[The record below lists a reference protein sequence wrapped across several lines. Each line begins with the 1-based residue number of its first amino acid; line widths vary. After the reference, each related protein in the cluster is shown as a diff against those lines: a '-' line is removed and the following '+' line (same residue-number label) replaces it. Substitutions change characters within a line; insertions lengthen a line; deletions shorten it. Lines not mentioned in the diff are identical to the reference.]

1 MSTNELPS
9 KQTPS
14 KSTTPTDIKQTVE
27 NHKQA
32 ATHHQEAAKQHLEAA
47 KNHETG
53 NHDKAN
59 DAATKAKHHCDEACK
74 SREKAMNE
82 HSKK

>member
-1 MSTNELPS
+1 MP
-9 KQTPS
+9 
-14 KSTTPTDIKQTVE
+14 
-27 NHKQA
+27 HK
-32 ATHHQEAAKQHLEAA
+32 TGQHLEAA